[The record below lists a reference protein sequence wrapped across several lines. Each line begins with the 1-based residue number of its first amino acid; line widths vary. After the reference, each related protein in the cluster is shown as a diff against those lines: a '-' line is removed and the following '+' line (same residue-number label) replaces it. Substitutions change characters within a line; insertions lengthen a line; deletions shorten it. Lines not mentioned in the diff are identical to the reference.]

1 MSHQIDRS
9 SPLPLYYQLKQILLE
24 KIESGLW
31 SPGDLIPSEHELQET
46 YGVSRTTV
54 RQTLSDLVHEGVLV
68 RHRGRGTFVAQS
80 KLVHDPGTG
89 VGFSEY
95 LVQQGVNPQWQ
106 LRDRQW
112 IDAPRH
118 VSAIL
123 GSEQVYRLRWLF
135 SADTTP
141 IGHHVAYLPAAVVSE
156 DDATQ
161 LQDDAWQERL
171 RQTPLTP
178 GYHVKR
184 TLEAMPARSAEIELL
199 GVRADVPVLSIE
211 LIVYDTSGTPIELL
225 EACFDGS
232 RFKYQITI

>member
-24 KIESGLW
+24 KIENGLW

-54 RQTLSDLVHEGVLV
+54 RQTLSDLVHDGLLL
-68 RHRGRGTFVAQS
+68 RHRGRGTFVAQP
-80 KLVHDPGTG
+80 KIVHDPGAG

-95 LVQQGVNPQWQ
+95 LLQQGVEPQWQ

-112 IDAPRH
+112 LDAPRH
-118 VSAIL
+118 VYAIL
-123 GSEQVYRLRWLF
+123 GSENVYRLRWLF
-135 SADTTP
+135 SADDTP
-141 IGHHVAYLPAAVVSE
+141 IGHHIAYLPAAVVSE
-156 DDATQ
+156 DDAAQ
-161 LQDDAWQERL
+161 LSDDAWQERL
-171 RQTPLTP
+171 RQIPLTP
-178 GYHVKR
+178 GYQVKR
-184 TLEAMPARSAEIELL
+184 TLEALIARTTEIELL
-199 GVRADVPVLSIE
+199 NIRADAPVLSIE
-211 LIVYDTSGTPIELL
+211 LIVYDSAGKPIELL